1 MRTIFMGSP
10 EFAVASL
17 EKVHE
22 LTDLQ
27 AVYTQPDKV
36 RGRRGNKLEPT
47 AVKRKA
53 LEFGLPVHEP
63 KRIRD
68 PEVIEDVV
76 VFPKGGRTLWVQR
89 TAPPPP
95 PPPPPPAPPAP

>member
-36 RGRRGNKLEPT
+36 RGRRGYKLEPT
-47 AVKRKA
+47 AV
-53 LEFGLPVHEP
+53 
-63 KRIRD
+63 
-68 PEVIEDVV
+68 
-76 VFPKGGRTLWVQR
+76 
-89 TAPPPP
+89 
-95 PPPPPPAPPAP
+95 

>member
-36 RGRRGNKLEPT
+36 RFPFTNPSGFVTPKSS
-47 AVKRKA
+47 KSC
-53 LEFGLPVHEP
+53 GLTNPM
-63 KRIRD
+63 
-68 PEVIEDVV
+68 
-76 VFPKGGRTLWVQR
+76 
-89 TAPPPP
+89 
-95 PPPPPPAPPAP
+95 